1 MGRIIPLLPNTS
13 YSREMS
19 PPTQLRTVRRPDGS
33 FYSSPSKTFKIS
45 HTNPK
50 RDLDFFKNLNCQF
63 RHVDIFMY
71 RQHLNEI

>member
-13 YSREMS
+13 YSTETS
-19 PPTQLRTVRRPDGS
+19 PPTQLRTAQWSDGS
-33 FYSSPSKTFKIS
+33 VYSGPSKTFKIS

-63 RHVDIFMY
+63 RHVDIFVY